1 MGRFVFNGVEYTGNK
16 FEVKQGVLYVDEN
29 AVADFRQD
37 TEYVSISGN
46 GNLHCDAKVI
56 VEGQFA
62 GSINADKVII
72 NGEFT
77 GTMNA
82 NRVIDNG

>member
-1 MGRFVFNGVEYTGNK
+1 VRG
-16 FEVKQGVLYVDEN
+16 GVLYVDEN

-37 TEYVSISGN
+37 TEYVSISGD
-46 GNLHCDAKVI
+46 GNLFCDSKVI

-77 GTMNA
+77 GKINA
-82 NRVIDNG
+82 NKVTDNR